1 MKFLPIL
8 ISLFFLQ
15 TLIAQESLRIR
26 KELDAELRMNA
37 DILHLSTIYRKL
49 AKAYLSE
56 KDYRKTK
63 DAFEQELKLR
73 RKLPN
78 TAAQI
83 KDKSKVFFNVIAL
96 SRQLGDYASAKLLA
110 EEALAYNQKYIGKK
124 SLETADSYKQ
134 LAELALLLHH
144 PDDFKKYFS
153 AAIDIRRSQDK
164 TDTLKLAELYILQ
177 SGAFVEFGDYL
188 NAELQLFEAK
198 KLLENTFNQDE
209 ILLARLY
216 TSIGSIMQYSGRY
229 ADALNYEKKALE
241 IRLKN
246 GEKQLGVAWSY
257 DNLAVYYYQMKR
269 YKESLPYYRKS
280 VEIFTELLGDKH
292 SKTLEIMAHLVESL
306 IELKSYVEAEKL
318 LRHIVKIKDY
328 STYSLALRQ
337 LARIEETFGNILK
350 SEQILKTVETIFL
363 KTYQT
368 AHPDLAEFYRDFG
381 NFYIRINQNKNAIHY
396 LNKSL
401 SANILNGKI
410 TNSRLY
416 LKSISELLVLT
427 DRVEDEQIL
436 KCFDLASAII
446 AKCSKDADFQ
456 AIFAEIRQFYESL
469 LYRQSKSK
477 INKEII
483 FNCFEASKSLF
494 LSSALKE
501 KDILKI
507 AKVPLELQKKYNEF
521 KNDAIYYE
529 KLWLNYEF
537 NNDSLNAERY
547 RNLVE
552 ISERDLL
559 LIKSE
564 IEKKYSLITKS
575 GTIGLGYSQ
584 ALKTIDEK
592 ELFLCYFT
600 GEKHNY
606 MLALTK
612 NDFQF
617 KLLEKDILPDLI
629 SLLQQFYYPDLLE
642 NDISKSFEFF
652 KDKSNLLAAAL
663 LPKVEIFNKVD
674 KICIMPDGF
683 LYYLPFELLPFIK
696 TSKAKNFLNF
706 PYLVKSFPIR
716 YANSFDVL
724 AKQQQKIKNKHKTIF
739 AAFAPLYN
747 FETEEHLPLPAAIM
761 ELEALKNSYS
771 GSFHAGRPILKNK
784 FLTAVSQN
792 PELLHLAMHAYAPD
806 TSEAYLLLS
815 GQDRLFMHEIM
826 KLNLDKT
833 ALVVLGACQ
842 TGLGGLSKG
851 EGLMSLGRAFAYAG
865 VKSVIT
871 TSWPLHDKSAV
882 VLMCSFYEY
891 LEKGYKKSEALRLAK
906 LDFISNSGEMQ
917 AHPLFWAAAIIW
929 GNDEPLLTKKKTFKF
944 YYWLAPILISI
955 LILLRYLWF
964 RLKK

>member
-1 MKFLPIL
+1 MKFLPI
-8 ISLFFLQ
+8 IFSLFLLQ
-15 TLIAQESLRIR
+15 PLIAQESLRIR
-26 KELDAELRMNA
+26 KELDAELANNA
-37 DILHLSTIYRKL
+37 DILHLSAIYHKL

-56 KDYRKTK
+56 KDYQNTK
-63 DAFEQELKLR
+63 NAFEKELELR
-73 RKLPN
+73 RKLPD
-78 TAAQI
+78 TAMLIQ
-83 KDKSKVFFNVIAL
+83 DKSKAFFNVIAL
-96 SRQLGDYASAKLLA
+96 GRQLGDYRPMQLLA

-153 AAIDIRRSQDK
+153 AAIDIRKAQS
-164 TDTLKLAELYILQ
+164 TPDTLKLAELYILQ
-177 SGAFVEFGDYL
+177 SGAFVEFGDYF

-198 KLLENTFNQDE
+198 KLLENAFKKDE
-209 ILLARLY
+209 VLLARLY
-216 TSIGSIMQYSGRY
+216 TSIGAIIQYSGRY
-229 ADALNYEKKALE
+229 ADALNYAKKALE

-257 DNLAVYYYQMKR
+257 HNLAVHYYQMKH

-292 SKTLEIMAHLVESL
+292 PKTLESMTHLAESL
-306 IELKSYVEAEKL
+306 IELKSYEEAEKL
-318 LRHIVKIKDY
+318 LKHIITIKDN
-328 STYSLALRQ
+328 STYRLALRQ
-337 LARIEETFGNILK
+337 LAGIEENLGHIAK
-350 SEQILKTVETIFL
+350 SEQILKSVETILL
-363 KTYQT
+363 KIYPI

-381 NFYIRINQNKNAIHY
+381 NFYKRINQNKKAIDCF
-396 LNKSL
+396 NKSIN
-401 SANILNGKI
+401 ANVLNGKI
-410 TNSRLY
+410 ANSRLY
-416 LKSISELLVLT
+416 LKSFSDLLVLT

-436 KCFDLASAII
+436 KCFDLAGAII
-446 AKCSKDADFQ
+446 AKCSKDADLQ
-456 AIFAEIRQFYESL
+456 AILAEIRQFYESL
-469 LYRQSKSK
+469 LYQQFNSK
-477 INKEII
+477 INKEIV
-483 FNCFEASKSLF
+483 FHCFEASKSLF

-501 KDILKI
+501 KDLFKI
-507 AKVPLELQKKYNEF
+507 AEVPFELQKKYNDF
-521 KNDAIYYE
+521 KNSAIYYE
-529 KLWLNYEF
+529 QLWLNYEF

-547 RNLVE
+547 RNLAE
-552 ISERDLL
+552 STEKNLL

-564 IEKKYSLITKS
+564 IEKKYPLINKTGNVGFS
-575 GTIGLGYSQ
+575 YEQ

-612 NDFQF
+612 NNFQF

-642 NDISKSFEFF
+642 NDISKSFNIF
-652 KDKSNLLAAAL
+652 KEKSNLLAAAL
-663 LPKVEIFNKVD
+663 LPKNEILNTVD
-674 KICIMPDGF
+674 KICIIPDGF
-683 LYYLPFELLPFIK
+683 LYYLPFELLPYLK
-696 TSKAKNFLNF
+696 TQETKNFLNF
-706 PYLVKSFPIR
+706 PYLIKRFPIR
-716 YANSFDVL
+716 YAYSFDVL

-747 FETEEHLPLPAAIM
+747 FETEEHLPLPAAMM

-815 GQDRLFMHEIM
+815 GQDKLFMHEIM

-833 ALVVLGACQ
+833 ALVVLSACQ

-865 VKSVIT
+865 VKSVMT

-882 VLMCSFYEY
+882 VLMSSFYAY

-917 AHPLFWAAAIIW
+917 AHPMFWAAAIIW
-929 GNDEPLLTKKKTFKF
+929 GNDEPLLIKKKTFKF
-944 YYWLAPILISI
+944 YYYLAPILISI
-955 LILLRYLWF
+955 LLLLRFLRF